1 MPFLG
6 LVPGIIWLI
15 YFYRKARG
23 RPGFFENIGRVF
35 LAGCACTIP
44 VGIIEHITG
53 AGLIQDTLLRAG
65 LMSFLLIG
73 PLEELSKLAA
83 VWLSVYR
90 SPDFREPLD
99 GIIYSSTAA
108 IGFAS
113 IENVVYLAY
122 LGPGILVSRA
132 LFATPAHVMFSSMW
146 GYSLGLARFRR
157 RGELLTVAKGL
168 LVSSL
173 LHGTYNFLVA
183 LHPKTAMLSLLP
195 LMIFMGWLMNRRM
208 QNFRRHLPFPEL
220 GKGALIYCPNCGAY
234 TPEEAQTCN
243 RCGYE
248 ISLVDPDAPRFCGR
262 CRALLDRNRRTC
274 PSCRERIALTDALVP
289 H

>member
-1 MPFLG
+1 
-6 LVPGIIWLI
+6 V
-15 YFYRKARG
+15 
-23 RPGFFENIGRVF
+23 
-35 LAGCACTIP
+35 
-44 VGIIEHITG
+44 TG
-53 AGLIQDTLLRAG
+53 AGLIQDTLLRAS

-83 VWLSVYR
+83 VWFAVYR

-113 IENVVYLAY
+113 IENIVYLGY
-122 LGPGILVSRA
+122 LGPGILVSRV

-157 RGELLTVAKGL
+157 EGELLTVCKGL
-168 LVSSL
+168 FVSAL

-195 LMIFMGWLMNRRM
+195 LMIFMAWLMNRRM
-208 QNFRRHLPFPEL
+208 QDSRRHLPFPEL
-220 GKGALIYCPNCGAY
+220 GKGALVYCPNCGAY
-234 TPEEAQTCN
+234 TPEEAETCS
-243 RCGYE
+243 RCGSE
-248 ISLVDPDAPRFCGR
+248 MPLIEADAPRFCGR
-262 CRALLDRNRRTC
+262 CRAMLDARRRTC
-274 PSCRERIALTDALVP
+274 PSCRERIALSDAWIGPGDRPKYHPRGV
-289 H
+289 

>member
-1 MPFLG
+1 
-6 LVPGIIWLI
+6 V
-15 YFYRKARG
+15 
-23 RPGFFENIGRVF
+23 
-35 LAGCACTIP
+35 
-44 VGIIEHITG
+44 TG

-83 VWLSVYR
+83 VWLAVYR
-90 SPDFREPLD
+90 RPDFREPLD

-113 IENVVYLAY
+113 VENIVYLGY
-122 LGPGILVSRA
+122 LGPGILISRA

-146 GYSLGLARFRR
+146 GYSLGVARFRR
-157 RGELLTVAKGL
+157 EGELLTVAKGL
-168 LVSSL
+168 LVSAL

-208 QNFRRHLPFPEL
+208 HDFKHRLPFPEL
-220 GKGALIYCPNCGAY
+220 GKGALVYCPNCGAY
-234 TPEEAQTCN
+234 TPEEAETCN
-243 RCGYE
+243 RCGSPIPLIE
-248 ISLVDPDAPRFCGR
+248 ADAPRFCGR
-262 CRALLDRNRRTC
+262 CRARLDASRRTC
-274 PSCRERIALTDALVP
+274 PSCRERIALSDAWLP
-289 H
+289 P